1 MFYLMCAKVA
11 NFKKLKDKSFTQ
23 KLNRKKS
30 KTNSSSISP
39 LKTLPAVCAVVG
51 DWISTILPAGF

>member
-23 KLNRKKS
+23 KLNQQK
-30 KTNSSSISP
+30 SP
-39 LKTLPAVCAVVG
+39 LYFPTKNTTGRLC
-51 DWISTILPAGF
+51 S